1 MILYERQNA
10 YIRLEM
16 TSLNQVDIIF
26 RVFILQ
32 FSPLSRVLISPAW
45 PGQHSPG
52 CGPGEY
58 KALTEIW
65 GGEIWDPGALGI

>member
-1 MILYERQNA
+1 MPILDWKCLHLTKLTFY
-10 YIRLEM
+10 LEY
-16 TSLNQVDIIF
+16 L
-26 RVFILQ
+26 
-32 FSPLSRVLISPAW
+32 FSSFPPLSRVLISPAW